1 MCGRCADPPD
11 LSIMHAIPSP
21 QVMKGMFASS
31 TGKIDD
37 RWRAFM
43 AFQIQRARQIFAEAE
58 AGVNLLDKDARWPV
72 W

>member
-1 MCGRCADPPD
+1 
-11 LSIMHAIPSP
+11 
-21 QVMKGMFASS
+21 MKGIFAPS

-43 AFQIQRARQIFAEAE
+43 TFQIARARQIFADAE

-72 W
+72 WCA

>member
-1 MCGRCADPPD
+1 
-11 LSIMHAIPSP
+11 MHAPL
-21 QVMKGMFASS
+21 QVMRGMFAPS
-31 TGKIDD
+31 TGKVDD

-43 AFQIQRARQIFAEAE
+43 ALQIDRARRIFAEAE

>member
-1 MCGRCADPPD
+1 
-11 LSIMHAIPSP
+11 MHAPL
-21 QVMKGMFASS
+21 QVMRGMFAAS
-31 TGKIDD
+31 TGKVDD

-43 AFQIQRARQIFAEAE
+43 AFQIDRARRIFAEAE

>member
-1 MCGRCADPPD
+1 
-11 LSIMHAIPSP
+11 MHAPL
-21 QVMKGMFASS
+21 QVMRGMFAPS
-31 TGKIDD
+31 TGKVDD

-43 AFQIQRARQIFAEAE
+43 AFQIDRARRIFAEAE